1 MQSALINPKVVDEY
15 LAKDDFLNPT
25 PWNCGHNLQLLIAV
39 CQGLGI
45 PLAVEKVEGPS
56 TNLKF
61 LGIQLDTVRME
72 ARLPEEKLHRISN
85 LVQEW
90 LPKRNAREV
99 LSLVLGCSQVK
110 GNGLLHSL
118 E

>member
-1 MQSALINPKVVDEY
+1 M
-15 LAKDDFLNPT
+15 
-25 PWNCGHNLQLLIAV
+25 

-56 TNLKF
+56 TNLEF

-72 ARLPEEKLHRISN
+72 ARLPEEKLHRISS

-99 LSLVLGCSQVK
+99 LLLVLGCSQVK
-110 GNGLLHSL
+110 GNGLLDSL